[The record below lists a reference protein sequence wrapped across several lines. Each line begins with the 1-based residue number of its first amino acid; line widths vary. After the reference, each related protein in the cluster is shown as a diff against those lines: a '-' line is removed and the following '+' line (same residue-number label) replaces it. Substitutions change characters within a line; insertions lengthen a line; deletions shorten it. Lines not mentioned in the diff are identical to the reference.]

1 MRLKE
6 LKEDIDG
13 RYGLRCGRV
22 HESRMDVWIAHDH
35 AEGVVVHKS
44 GKCEPWRI
52 DGASVAKGAPFH
64 LTLPWLKPRDSCE
77 LGLLVT
83 GWFP

>member
-6 LKEDIDG
+6 LKKDIDG

-22 HESRMDVWIAHDH
+22 HESCMDVWIAHDH
-35 AEGVVVHKS
+35 AKGVVVHKS

-52 DGASVAKGAPFH
+52 DGGTASIGSAVMLERRNESWP
-64 LTLPWLKPRDSCE
+64 TSIRNCNRTE
-77 LGLLVT
+77 
-83 GWFP
+83 